1 MTNPYMFGSD
11 YDSMA
16 GIAPQKAAIL
26 QQRGVLAHAALAAA
40 LAGAPGA
47 NYNAALQ
54 RGTLAFQR
62 PSPMVRPVGPVAAPY
77 QGFMAPQYNPQAE
90 AFELA
95 RGNEALFGMDSGAAL
110 LAPGT
115 GGTVFTG
122 PQKPCIPTRLVLSDN
137 MANNFTMSNLSVGV
151 EPILLTNGTNINLAC
166 FTPQSTASPF
176 RSVLCHVGNTI
187 SAAITNFG
195 GANARFIATIYAV
208 PWLYGPAYN

>member
-1 MTNPYMFGSD
+1 MFGSD

-16 GIAPQKAAIL
+16 GLAPQKAQIL
-26 QQRGVLAHAALAAA
+26 QQRGVFAHAALAAA
-40 LAGAPGA
+40 LAGGA
-47 NYNAALQ
+47 AGGAGYNAALQ

-62 PSPMVRPVGPVAAPY
+62 PSPMVRPVGPAAQPY
-77 QGFMAPQYNPQAE
+77 GGFQQQYNPQAE
-90 AFELA
+90 AFEMA
-95 RGNEALFGMDSGAAL
+95 RGNEALFGMDSGATL

-208 PWLYGPAYN
+208 PWLYGPSWG